1 VTLSRFVELAQ
12 DQGFTE
18 LRRECIDQLP
28 DDRALLA
35 VHDIGIG

>member
-1 VTLSRFVELAQ
+1 LAIGHIVELAQ
-12 DQGFTE
+12 DLGFTE

-35 VHDIGIG
+35 VLDIGFG